1 MVMLTN
7 SHITHKMNV
16 KKDMLQFL
24 KEEIDLL
31 AMEQDKHKDEL
42 NILYDK
48 KSKRLFKKKTL
59 VSYESS
65 F

>member
-1 MVMLTN
+1 
-7 SHITHKMNV
+7 MNV